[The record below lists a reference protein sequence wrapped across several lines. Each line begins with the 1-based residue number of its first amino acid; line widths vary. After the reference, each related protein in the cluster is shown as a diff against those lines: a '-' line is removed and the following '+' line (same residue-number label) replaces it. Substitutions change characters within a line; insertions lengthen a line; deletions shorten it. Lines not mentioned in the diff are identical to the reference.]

1 MKKPNARRNIP
12 MKINQFISAFVCI
25 VLMALLICIVYA
37 RATWEGREPP
47 SPAPTV
53 STEETAEPEQ
63 SEAPEPSE
71 APVYY
76 VMYFTED
83 DVAAMAKMLWGE
95 ARGCTRDNQIK
106 CAWIVC
112 NRVDDER
119 FPDTIQSVLE
129 QPSQFHGYDPTYPV
143 TDELYNV
150 AFDVLTRWSY
160 EKQGIPVRREL
171 PNTYLWFTGDGE
183 QNHFREEW

>member
-1 MKKPNARRNIP
+1 

-37 RATWEGREPP
+37 RATWEGRESP

-53 STEETAEPEQ
+53 STEALTEPEQ
-63 SEAPEPSE
+63 PEPSEAPEPSE
-71 APVYY
+71 EPVYY
-76 VMYFTED
+76 EMYFTEE
-83 DVAAMAKMLWGE
+83 DVAEVAKMLWGE

-106 CAWIVC
+106 CAWVVV

-119 FPDTIQSVLE
+119 FPDTIQGVLE
-129 QPSQFHGYDPTYPV
+129 QPHQFHGYSESFPV
-143 TDELYNV
+143 TDELYSV

-160 EKQGIPVRREL
+160 EKQDIPVRREL
-171 PNTYLWFTGDGE
+171 PSSFLWFTGNGRE
-183 QNHFREEW
+183 NIFREVY

>member
-1 MKKPNARRNIP
+1 MKFRE
-12 MKINQFISAFVCI
+12 FIVAFTFI
-25 VLMALLICIVYA
+25 ILLTMLLFIVYA
-37 RATWEGREPP
+37 RATWEEQ
-47 SPAPTV
+47 PAPT
-53 STEETAEPEQ
+53 STATAEETVEPEQ

-76 VMYFTED
+76 EMYFTED
-83 DVAAMAKMLWGE
+83 DVVAMAKMLWGE

-106 CAWIVC
+106 CAWVVV

-119 FPDTIQSVLE
+119 FPDTIQGVLS
-129 QPSQFHGYDPTYPV
+129 QPCQFHGYDPNYPV
-143 TDELYNV
+143 TDELYSV

-171 PNTYLWFTGDGE
+171 ANTYLWFTGNGRE
-183 QNHFREEW
+183 NIFREVY

>member
-1 MKKPNARRNIP
+1 MKFRE
-12 MKINQFISAFVCI
+12 FITAFTLI
-25 VLMALLICIVYA
+25 ILLGLLLCIVYA
-37 RATWEGREPP
+37 RATWEQ
-47 SPAPTV
+47 PA
-53 STEETAEPEQ
+53 TAPAAPVEANKPEQ
-63 SEAPEPSE
+63 TEAPEPSE

-76 VMYFTED
+76 EMYFTEE
-83 DVAAMAKMLWGE
+83 DVAAVAKMLWGE

-106 CAWIVC
+106 CAWVVC

-119 FPDTIQSVLE
+119 FPDTIQGVLE

-171 PNTYLWFTGDGE
+171 ASSFLWFTGNGVE
-183 QNHFREEW
+183 NIFREVY

>member
-1 MKKPNARRNIP
+1 MKFRE
-12 MKINQFISAFVCI
+12 FITAFTFI
-25 VLMALLICIVYA
+25 ILLALLLCIVYA
-37 RATWEGREPP
+37 RATWEGEAPS

-53 STEETAEPEQ
+53 AVEETAEPEY

-71 APVYY
+71 PPVYY
-76 VMYFTED
+76 EMYFTED
-83 DVAAMAKMLWGE
+83 DVAAVAKMLWGE

-119 FPDTIQSVLE
+119 FPDTIQDVLE
-129 QPSQFHGYDPTYPV
+129 QPNQFHGYDPSYPV
-143 TDELYNV
+143 TAELYNI

-171 PNTYLWFTGDGE
+171 ASSFLWFTGNGRE
-183 QNHFREEW
+183 NIFREEY

>member
-1 MKKPNARRNIP
+1 MKL
-12 MKINQFISAFVCI
+12 NQFITAFIC
-25 VLMALLICIVYA
+25 VLLLALLICIVYA
-37 RATWEGREPP
+37 RATWEEQPA
-47 SPAPTV
+47 SAPTV
-53 STEETAEPEQ
+53 TAEETVEPEQ
-63 SEAPEPSE
+63 PEAPEPSE

-76 VMYFTED
+76 EMYFTED

-106 CAWIVC
+106 CAWVVV

-119 FPDTIQSVLE
+119 FPDTIQGVLS

-143 TDELYNV
+143 TSELYDV

-160 EKQGIPVRREL
+160 EKQGVPVRREL
-171 PNTYLWFTGDGE
+171 EKSYLWFTGNGVE
-183 QNHFREEW
+183 NIFREVY

>member
-1 MKKPNARRNIP
+1 MKFRE
-12 MKINQFISAFVCI
+12 FIIALIFI
-25 VLMALLICIVYA
+25 ILLALLICIVYA
-37 RATWEGREPP
+37 RATWEDEAP
-47 SPAPTV
+47 SAPTA
-53 STEETAEPEQ
+53 TAEAPAEPEQ
-63 SEAPEPSE
+63 PEAPEPSE

-76 VMYFTED
+76 EMYFTED

-119 FPDTIQSVLE
+119 FPNTIQGVLS
-129 QPSQFHGYDPTYPV
+129 QPSQFHGYDPSYPV
-143 TDELYNV
+143 TDELYSV

-171 PNTYLWFTGDGE
+171 SESFLWFTGNGVE
-183 QNHFREEW
+183 NIFREEY

>member
-1 MKKPNARRNIP
+1 MKFRE
-12 MKINQFISAFVCI
+12 FIIALTFI
-25 VLMALLICIVYA
+25 ILLALLLCIVYA
-37 RATWEGREPP
+37 RATWEEQPVT
-47 SPAPTV
+47 APTV
-53 STEETAEPEQ
+53 STEEPAEPEQ

-76 VMYFTED
+76 EMYFTEE
-83 DVAAMAKMLWGE
+83 DVAEVAKMLWGE

-106 CAWIVC
+106 CAWVVV
-112 NRVDDER
+112 NRVDDAR
-119 FPDTIQSVLE
+119 FPDTIQGVLE

-143 TDELYNV
+143 TDELYDV

-160 EKQGIPVRREL
+160 EKQGISVRREL
-171 PNTYLWFTGDGE
+171 ANTYLWFTGDGE

>member
-1 MKKPNARRNIP
+1 MKL
-12 MKINQFISAFVCI
+12 NQFITAFTFIVLLALLVCI
-25 VLMALLICIVYA
+25 IYA
-37 RATWEGREPP
+37 RATWDDEVQPA
-47 SPAPTV
+47 PAPTV
-53 STEETAEPEQ
+53 AVEETAEPEQ

-76 VMYFTED
+76 EMYFTED
-83 DVAAMAKMLWGE
+83 DVAEVAKMLWGE

-106 CAWIVC
+106 CAWVVV

-119 FPDTIQSVLE
+119 FPDTIQGVLS
-129 QPSQFHGYDPTYPV
+129 QPHQFHGYSESFPV
-143 TDELYNV
+143 TDELYSV

-171 PNTYLWFTGDGE
+171 EKSYLWFTGNGE
-183 QNHFREEW
+183 ENIFREAW

>member
-1 MKKPNARRNIP
+1 MKFRE
-12 MKINQFISAFVCI
+12 FIVAFTFI
-25 VLMALLICIVYA
+25 ILLALLLCIVYA
-37 RATWEGREPP
+37 RATWEGEAPS

-53 STEETAEPEQ
+53 TAEETAEPEQ
-63 SEAPEPSE
+63 PEAPEPSE
-71 APVYY
+71 TPVYY
-76 VMYFTED
+76 EMYFTED

-106 CAWIVC
+106 CAWVVC
-112 NRVDDER
+112 NRVDDDR
-119 FPDTIQSVLE
+119 FPNTIRSVLE

-143 TDELYNV
+143 TSELYDV

-171 PNTYLWFTGDGE
+171 PESFLWFTGNGQE
-183 QNHFREEW
+183 NIFREVY

>member
-1 MKKPNARRNIP
+1 MKL
-12 MKINQFISAFVCI
+12 NQFITAFTLI
-25 VLMALLICIVYA
+25 VLLALLLCIVYA
-37 RATWEGREPP
+37 RATWEGEAP
-47 SPAPTV
+47 SSLVTTVAAEAPV
-53 STEETAEPEQ
+53 EPEY

-76 VMYFTED
+76 EMYFTEE
-83 DVAAMAKMLWGE
+83 DVAAVAKMLWGE

-112 NRVDDER
+112 NRVDDTR
-119 FPDTIQSVLE
+119 FPNTIQDVLS
-129 QPSQFHGYDPTYPV
+129 QPSQFHGYDPAYPV
-143 TDELYNV
+143 TDELYSV

-171 PNTYLWFTGDGE
+171 PSSFLWFTGNGQE
-183 QNHFREEW
+183 NIFREVY

>member
-1 MKKPNARRNIP
+1 MKL
-12 MKINQFISAFVCI
+12 NQFITAVVCV
-25 VLMALLICIVYA
+25 VLLALLICIVYA
-37 RATWEGREPP
+37 RATWEGVELP

-53 STEETAEPEQ
+53 TAEETVKPEQ
-63 SEAPEPSE
+63 TEAPEPSDT
-71 APVYY
+71 PVYY
-76 VMYFTED
+76 EMYFTEE
-83 DVAAMAKMLWGE
+83 DVAAVAKMLWGE

-106 CAWIVC
+106 CAWVVV

-119 FPDTIQSVLE
+119 FPDTIQGVLE

-171 PNTYLWFTGDGE
+171 ANTYLWFTGDGE